1 MCIPSGY
8 ALGYIYGGFVGSHF
22 GWRYAFWIESILML
36 PFAILGYLVKSLQL
50 KGFIPAEL
58 ITAQVCETVALGIQ
72 VTNASI
78 GKDESLSLKAEFK
91 DKSSN
96 DQSKSK
102 SATKMFD
109 QVSSFLVQLHL
120 CLQWELLPF

>member
-1 MCIPSGY
+1 MKP
-8 ALGYIYGGFVGSHF
+8 
-22 GWRYAFWIESILML
+22 
-36 PFAILGYLVKSLQL
+36 LQL
-50 KGFIPAEL
+50 KGFFPADL
-58 ITAQVCETVALGIQ
+58 VTAQVPETVALGIQ

-78 GKDESLSLKAEFK
+78 GKEESLSLKAEFK

-109 QVSSFLVQLHL
+109 QVSSFLVDMKALHL
-120 CLQWELLPF
+120 DKVYVINVL